1 MADHTG
7 DRDGAE
13 IDDLVRELMTKRFE
27 AAKTAAPRPVSRW
40 SNIRMRMPSAPAASA
55 HRGASAPAISLPLLP
70 HVRDMFRLPGEVTMA
85 RMWVGLGA
93 VYAAAMT
100 YWPYPKTYW
109 LGLLLYFLSLGL
121 VLVSGIW
128 GARLSWDARLGTA
141 HTIALGTVAWAIG
154 LAAAVMWPLMP

>member
-1 MADHTG
+1 
-7 DRDGAE
+7 
-13 IDDLVRELMTKRFE
+13 
-27 AAKTAAPRPVSRW
+27 
-40 SNIRMRMPSAPAASA
+40 
-55 HRGASAPAISLPLLP
+55 
-70 HVRDMFRLPGEVTMA
+70 
-85 RMWVGLGA
+85 
-93 VYAAAMT
+93 MT